1 MKEVAIVAAVRSPVG
16 KAGGMLAGVDP
27 FDLTAP
33 VLNEAV
39 RRAGIQA
46 KELDEVLFS
55 CLTVPQ
61 IDSGRTYALYAGI
74 PQEVPGMMMHRGCGS
89 TITST
94 AIAAS
99 MIKSGMGSTYLVG
112 GMESNSNGAYLME
125 KPKKGFSMA
134 PPKFLRSYITAPN
147 YEYGD
152 EPMGITA
159 ENVAEMYGIT
169 REECD
174 AFALESQR
182 KAETAWSEGFF
193 DDQVLP
199 YQVKIGKE
207 IITMQKDETVRAS
220 SMEALGK
227 LRPALKDNGVCTAG
241 NSSPVCDGASAL
253 VIMDKEK
260 AESLGLTILAT
271 VKDYVVIGREPHTM
285 GLGPVFATKKIFE
298 RNHFT
303 FNDIDFIELN
313 EAFAAQVLGCYRLMD
328 WPQEKINIHGGA
340 IALGHPTG
348 ATGGMLITKSVYE
361 FRRSGAQR
369 ALITFCIGSGQ
380 GVAMILENNSSC

>member
-1 MKEVAIVAAVRSPVG
+1 MTKEVAIVSAVRSPVG
-16 KAGGMLAGVDP
+16 KVGGMLASVDP
-27 FDLTAP
+27 FDLAAP

-39 RRAGIQA
+39 KRAGIHA
-46 KELDEVLFS
+46 KDLSEVLFS

-94 AIAAS
+94 AIASA
-99 MIKSGMGSTYLVG
+99 MIRSGMGDTYLVA
-112 GMESNSNGAYLME
+112 GMESNSNGAYLLE
-125 KPKKGFSMA
+125 KPRKACSMV
-134 PPKFLRSYITAPN
+134 PPRFLHSYITPPN

-152 EPMGITA
+152 EPMGVTA
-159 ENVAEMYGIT
+159 ENVAELYGIT

-174 AFALESQR
+174 AFAAESQR
-182 KAETAWSEGFF
+182 KADQAWNEGFF
-193 DDQVLP
+193 DPQVLP

-207 IITMQKDETVRAS
+207 VKLVQRDETVRLS

-227 LRPALKDNGVCTAG
+227 LRPAFKENGVCTAG

-253 VIMDKEK
+253 IVMDKEK
-260 AESLGLTILAT
+260 AESLGLDIMAT
-271 VKDYVVIGREPHTM
+271 VTDYVVIGREPHTM
-285 GLGPVFATKKIFE
+285 GLGPVFATRKILD
-298 RNHFT
+298 RNHMT
-303 FNDIDFIELN
+303 FHDIDFIELN
-313 EAFAAQVLGCYRLMD
+313 EAFAAQVLGCYRMME
-328 WPQEKINIHGGA
+328 WPQEKVNIHGGA

-361 FRRSGAQR
+361 FKRSGAQR
-369 ALITFCIGSGQ
+369 CLITFCIGSGQ
-380 GVAMILENNSSC
+380 GVAMILENNR